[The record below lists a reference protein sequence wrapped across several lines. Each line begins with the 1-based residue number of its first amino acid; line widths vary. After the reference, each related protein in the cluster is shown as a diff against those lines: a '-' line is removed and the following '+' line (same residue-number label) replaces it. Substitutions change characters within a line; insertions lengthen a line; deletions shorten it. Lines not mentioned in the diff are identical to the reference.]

1 MTSIFAT
8 LLVVIL
14 NLIPADVSTFT
25 MGMDGNNVIRFTKQA
40 DGGWNAVEL
49 PDDDLG
55 IIHVDGAVLTMKG
68 EGREKTQDLSK
79 MLGVGAATDWKKL
92 KEIKFGSDLLQIQRK
107 ANGFDLIL
115 MEANGER
122 ELKHAAAVRWK
133 VKHAVAVHSNIDHSV
148 EAMPPAVVSTIPQSG
163 DTAVDPGLKE
173 IRVTFSKDMITEQ
186 MWSVCR
192 ISADSFPEFDGDI
205 RYLGDKRSCVIPVK
219 LEPGKTYVL
228 WFNSPQSSNFRD
240 TGFRPAVPYQLVF
253 ETRK

>member
-1 MTSIFAT
+1 MFAT

-14 NLIPADVSTFT
+14 NLIPVDVSTFT
-25 MGMDGNNVIRFTKQA
+25 MAMDGNDVIRFTKQA

-55 IIHVDGAVLTMKG
+55 IFHVDGAVLTMKG

-92 KEIKFGSDLLQIQRK
+92 KEIKFGSDLVQIQRK
-107 ANGFDLIL
+107 ANGLDLIPK
-115 MEANGER
+115 EANGEG
-122 ELKHAAAVRWK
+122 EVKHAVAVRWK
-133 VKHAVAVHSNIDHSV
+133 VKHPVAVHSNIDHSV
-148 EAMPPAVVSTIPQSG
+148 EAMPPSVVSTIPQSG

-186 MWSVCR
+186 MWSVCQ
-192 ISADSFPEFDGDI
+192 ISDDSFPEFDGDI

-228 WFNSPQSSNFRD
+228 WFNMTQFTNFHD
-240 TGFRPAVPYQLVF
+240 TGNRPAIPYQLVF